1 MKSRLYIFLTGII
14 FLASCKKNIDLYPQS
29 NLNTATY
36 YSNYAEV
43 KSALT
48 GCYNGMQK
56 PLFYEWQLTE
66 LRSDNTKQG
75 QPGSTSSNNRD
86 LSDLDMF
93 IPSTSHQGIY
103 QYWLTTYTNIRN
115 VNIVL
120 QKLGVVYDPASG
132 NISYSNINIP
142 ISESDRKQLAGEA

>member
-1 MKSRLYIFLTGII
+1 MKLTSYIFLLFAIS
-14 FLASCKKNIDLYPQS
+14 LVACKKNIDLYPES
-29 NLNTATY
+29 NLNTETY
-36 YSNYAEV
+36 YSTYDEV

-48 GCYNGMQK
+48 GCYNGFQR

-75 QPGSTSSNNRD
+75 QPGSTSSVNRD

-93 IPSTSHQGIY
+93 IPSTTHQGIY
-103 QYWLTTYTNIRN
+103 QYWLTTYNNIHT

-120 QKLGVVYDPASG
+120 EKLGVKYDPASG
-132 NISYSNINIP
+132 EISFQN
-142 ISESDRKQLAGEA
+142 